1 MELFAEDSKDVA
13 VVTKED
19 RLLETVLAS
28 GNIEVLERYIALRKS
43 EEERQ
48 ARLVF
53 EEHFAKMQAKLPVVT
68 KRKDNGGSKSKYA
81 PIEDIQAQW
90 DPIIRE
96 HGFSYSWREEVV
108 PDFDGKRILLDIMGY
123 GHTKSNWFDSPR
135 IDGNSAQNKIQVAG
149 AMSTYGRRYT
159 YVSGF
164 GGRVEGEDSDGQT
177 LDEGSLQMDLQEFI
191 KSGKLSADAVAI
203 ITKELMKGKPGK
215 DGVII
220 PGEPDISKLRNY
232 WKRAKAKVDK

>member
-1 MELFAEDSKDVA
+1 MEAKQTDLVPVES
-13 VVTKED
+13 KED
-19 RLLETVLAS
+19 RLLEKVLSS

-48 ARLVF
+48 ARIVF
-53 EEHFAKMQAKLPVVT
+53 EEHFAEMQAKLPVVT

-90 DPIIRE
+90 DPIIRN

-108 PDFDGKRILLDIMGY
+108 KDFDGKRIILDIMGY

-164 GGRVEGEDSDGQT
+164 GGRVEGEDSDGQN
-177 LDEGSLQMDLQEFI
+177 LDEGSLQMDLQDYI
-191 KSGKLSADAVAI
+191 KSGKLNPDAVAI
-203 ITKELMKGKPGK
+203 ITKELMK
-215 DGVII
+215 
-220 PGEPDISKLRNY
+220 PDPDLAKLRNY
-232 WKRAKAKVDK
+232 WKRAKAKVEK